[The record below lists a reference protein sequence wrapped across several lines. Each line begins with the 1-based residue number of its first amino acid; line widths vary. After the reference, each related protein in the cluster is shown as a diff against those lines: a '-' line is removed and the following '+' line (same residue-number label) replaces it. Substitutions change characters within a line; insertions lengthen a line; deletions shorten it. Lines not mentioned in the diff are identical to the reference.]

1 MLIIIGSNV
10 HRCKSSNKSD
20 DKKGNQSGESI
31 IDLSKKSNILIELEK
46 QKNASLRRETFCLL
60 EDDLEDGEDR
70 MRNELGEIVWGAS
83 YIKSGPGDLA
93 YERGAAKN
101 SNERFPNGFSE
112 EEKEKPFR
120 ALRVE
125 QKNNKRKFVSG

>member
-10 HRCKSSNKSD
+10 HRCKSAKQQSD

-46 QKNASLRRETFCLL
+46 AKSASLKRETFCLL

-70 MRNELGEIVWGAS
+70 MRNELGEIV
-83 YIKSGPGDLA
+83 
-93 YERGAAKN
+93 
-101 SNERFPNGFSE
+101 
-112 EEKEKPFR
+112 
-120 ALRVE
+120 
-125 QKNNKRKFVSG
+125 

>member
-10 HRCKSSNKSD
+10 HRCKSSKQSD

-46 QKNASLRRETFCLL
+46 QKNASLKRETFCLL

-70 MRNELGEIVWGAS
+70 MRNELGEIV
-83 YIKSGPGDLA
+83 
-93 YERGAAKN
+93 
-101 SNERFPNGFSE
+101 
-112 EEKEKPFR
+112 
-120 ALRVE
+120 
-125 QKNNKRKFVSG
+125 